1 MELLRNLRLVHR
13 FVILIAC
20 VTIGFVIYGFWSFKT
35 LDEVKVNGPIYQRIV
50 QGKDL
55 VADILPPPEYII
67 ESYLLGLQLDASPS
81 EKHSA
86 LIERLKALKT
96 EYFTRHEFWS
106 KQDLSEA
113 LRQSLLL
120 DAHVPAS
127 EFYDLAF
134 KQYVPA
140 IEAGDRTA
148 ASTALAKMH
157 SAYET
162 HRQAIDKVVQLANQR
177 VKTDESEA
185 AARINSAMLIM
196 LAVLILAILLALG
209 VALMISGSVS
219 VPLTA
224 LQNTMLEIK
233 NRRDFTRRIE
243 LDSRDEMGSTARS
256 FNDLVETVH
265 AALSQMS
272 HHADEVSRASQ
283 ALSVAAQQVAAS
295 SGQQSAAASSIAA
308 TVEQLNVSIGQVT
321 DNAGNALN
329 ISRQSGDLSH
339 QGGEIIHHAA
349 GTMLQI
355 AQTVQQTSGT
365 IEELGRQS
373 KRISSVVQVIKDVAD
388 QTNLLALNA
397 AIEAA
402 RAGEQGRGFAVV
414 ADEVR
419 NLAKRTTKATE
430 EISQMIETM
439 QTSTGNA
446 INVMSAA
453 MAKVD
458 EGAAIAGKAGD
469 AINQIKQGSTQVVD
483 VVKQISLALIEQ
495 NSASNNISSHVEQV
509 AHMVEENNLAI
520 EHTADAALKLKE
532 LAGEMRSTASSFK
545 L

>member
-140 IEAGDRTA
+140 LEAGDRTA

-439 QTSTGNA
+439 QASTGNA